1 MGRAMDRS
9 SAFTEASLV
18 LAAVFWGTN
27 YAATKYAAEFVPPLP
42 IVGIRFT
49 VGGLLMVL
57 LLRLLEP
64 GGRPPAMD
72 LLIMAA
78 LGVLGVA
85 VGQSAFTAGVSLTSA
100 ANTGLIFATAPVWG
114 MLLGLALGLERPTLR
129 GVAGVALS
137 IAGVAVVFYQGLGA
151 EGASLTGDV
160 LVLVAAAGFGGY
172 TVLSMAALGRHSP
185 LTVSAYS
192 LLFGGL
198 VVLGL
203 STPYSLSLGWG
214 SVGVGAWAAVAFSAT
229 FAAAYAFTAW
239 QRGISRIGAN
249 RVLIYQYL
257 VTLTGV
263 ASGIVFFGEALG
275 PEKILGGAVIL
286 IGVYLARRQ

>member
-1 MGRAMDRS
+1 MAEVKDRS
-9 SAFTEASLV
+9 SALTEASLV

-27 YAATKYAAEFVPPLP
+27 YAATKYAAEAVPPLL
-42 IVGIRFT
+42 IVGMRFT
-49 VGGLLMVL
+49 VGGLPMVL

-64 GGRPPAMD
+64 SGRPEAKD
-72 LLIMAA
+72 LLLMAA

-85 VGQSAFTAGVSLTSA
+85 VGQTAFTFGVSLTSA

-114 MLLGLALGLERPTLR
+114 MLLGFALRLERPTLR
-129 GVAGVALS
+129 GV
-137 IAGVAVVFYQGLGA
+137 AGVAVVFYQGLGA
-151 EGASLTGDV
+151 EGTSLTGDV

-275 PEKILGGAVIL
+275 PEKILGSAVIL

>member
-1 MGRAMDRS
+1 MDRAMDRS

-27 YAATKYAAEFVPPLP
+27 FAATNYAAEFVPPLP
-42 IVGIRFT
+42 FVGIRFT
-49 VGGLLMVL
+49 VGGLLMVC

-72 LLIMAA
+72 LLIIAA

-114 MLLGLALGLERPTLR
+114 MILGLALGLERPTVR

-160 LVLVAAAGFGGY
+160 LVLVAAGLGGY

-203 STPYSLSLGWG
+203 STPYSLSLAWG
-214 SVGVGAWAAVAFSAT
+214 SVGFAAWAAVAFSAT
-229 FAAAYAFTAW
+229 FAAYAFTAW

-249 RVLIYQYL
+249 GVLIYQYL

-263 ASGIVFFGEALG
+263 ASGRRSDRRKSWVVRSSSSACTSH
-275 PEKILGGAVIL
+275 GGS
-286 IGVYLARRQ
+286 R